1 MHRRALLS
9 SSLLVLALAGTC
21 FADPVYSVTPV
32 NFDTTGVLLNNAGQY
47 VVPAYGGAYLV
58 NGYGPNAGQAV
69 PITIPGATAINPTG
83 LNDSGQVVGAYAGRL
98 RAAGAIPL

>member
-1 MHRRALLS
+1 MTRQIMMPLI
-9 SSLLVLALAGTC
+9 LLVLATARTC

-32 NFDTTGVLLNNAGQY
+32 NFNTTSVLLNDVGKY

-69 PITIPGATAINPTG
+69 PINLPGATTAVYAGQVAVNPTG
-83 LNDSGQVVGAYAGRL
+83 INDSGQIERHQ
-98 RAAGAIPL
+98 